1 MVYFSPLVVVA
12 AIALNIVPAMALLQ
26 GEYPI
31 RVLDGLQTRRPHDI
45 ASGSLRSRDFEL
57 EARNPQVREVAK
69 KVVQTVGQ
77 PLAENK
83 IKDMLN
89 NYVPK
94 KHPNSKTVQLID
106 QMRAF
111 NYLFVAAVFQHITGT
126 NTILLSLIWCE
137 P

>member
-1 MVYFSPLVVVA
+1 MNPHQ
-12 AIALNIVPAMALLQ
+12 ALHMTNSM
-26 GEYPI
+26 
-31 RVLDGLQTRRPHDI
+31 
-45 ASGSLRSRDFEL
+45 SSRDFEL

-94 KHPNSKTVQLID
+94 KHPNPKTVQLID
-106 QMRAF
+106 QM
-111 NYLFVAAVFQHITGT
+111 
-126 NTILLSLIWCE
+126 
-137 P
+137 